1 VYIKCKNFAVVE
13 IPKCASRSL
22 YATITSEFEVDNI
35 AAHATL
41 QQYKDTHSGILGGA
55 ALVREPTER
64 FRSAVQY
71 LAGVPDSILGD
82 NKNLENEGSSRL
94 RGILSELK
102 FSKGPSFQNI
112 VLYPQYSFLL
122 SDVPVKIYPMQNLH
136 LLLSHLGIN
145 RTAYRINTSASSPLA
160 EFHID
165 SVGRKYVENFY
176 SIDFALYRDVMLSS
190 DGFLELQNPRE
201 YFYSIR

>member
-1 VYIKCKNFAVVE
+1 M
-13 IPKCASRSL
+13 
-22 YATITSEFEVDNI
+22 SEFEVAHI
-35 AAHATL
+35 ANHATL
-41 QQYKDTHSGILGGA
+41 QQYKDTYSGILGGA
-55 ALVREPTER
+55 AAVREPTER

-71 LAGVPDSILGD
+71 LAALSDSPLGD
-82 NKNLENEGSSRL
+82 DKNLENACPSRL
-94 RGILSELK
+94 CNILSELK
-102 FSKGPSFQNI
+102 FLKRPSFQNTL
-112 VLYPQYSFLL
+112 LYPQYSFLL